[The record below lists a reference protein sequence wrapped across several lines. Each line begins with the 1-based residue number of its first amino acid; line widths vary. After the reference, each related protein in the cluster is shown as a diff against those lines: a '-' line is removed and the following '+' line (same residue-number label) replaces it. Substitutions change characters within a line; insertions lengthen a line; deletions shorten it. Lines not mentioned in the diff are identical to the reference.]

1 MASLIGDITSRDAAA
16 LRRSRLA
23 AYAYTVLPEEHPLKA
38 ELRVDYLSS
47 LARHQKITAELVPL
61 IAAWKQAG
69 IEVLLYKGF
78 YFAEFIY
85 PAPGARFHGDVDLL
99 VRPEQAGAALDI
111 ARRMGWS
118 VAFDAEAT
126 RRSESAEAFV
136 VYRPGGATRIDAHR
150 WVVRRYPRFH
160 SRPLALTRSL
170 WEASMP
176 REWRG
181 TQVRLPAAPDAVLMG
196 LVLDR
201 CVGDR
206 WRGFKPHDAL
216 DLAALMERGLTLDH
230 VRQRARQLGIGRTTE
245 LVLSCYDPQRGTLTA
260 PPRWSAGW
268 RWLVSLLET
277 GGARPPLSLDR
288 IARVPGLAWDVIT
301 VLPTARRV
309 RGALRR
315 HRDIRQVL
323 NSLTPN
329 PLPPTQTTPYRRWR
343 TIRALRWAF
352 KRFPLGPDQGDCL
365 PRSLAI
371 YAALRAQGW
380 PAIFV
385 SGVRKEGDRILG
397 HAWVEL
403 DGSVLPELS
412 YRREPA
418 GPYVPSFRYPVQGEA

>member
-150 WVVRRYPRFH
+150 WVVRRYLRFH

-216 DLAALMERGLTLDH
+216 DLAALMQRGLTLEQ
-230 VRQRARQLGIGRTTE
+230 VRRRARELGISRTTE
-245 LVLSCYDPQRGTLTA
+245 LALACYDRAGGTLTA
-260 PPRWSAGW
+260 PSRWLAPW
-268 RWLVSLLET
+268 RWLMGMLET
-277 GGARPPLSLDR
+277 GGARPPIKLDR
-288 IARVPGLAWDVIT
+288 VARAPALLWDLLA
-301 VLPTARRV
+301 VLPTVRRV
-309 RGALRR
+309 SRALRV
-315 HRDIRQVL
+315 HRDVREVL
-323 NSLTPN
+323 RALTPD
-329 PLPPTQTTPYRRWR
+329 PLPQTQTSEYHRWR
-343 TIRALRWAF
+343 TVRALWWAY
-352 KRFPLGPDQGDCL
+352 KLLPLGPGEGNCL

-371 YAALRAQGW
+371 YSALRTQGW
-380 PAIFV
+380 PAVFV
-385 SGVRKEGDRILG
+385 SGVRKDGDRITG

-403 DGSVLPELS
+403 GGAILPELS
-412 YRREPA
+412 SAREPA
-418 GPYVPSFRYPVQGEA
+418 GPYVPSFRYP